1 MASPVHFDV
10 LLLPNLIFDK
20 IMLDIAIESLKSLHS
35 CRQVCKGWDERIS
48 RNILKNQSRRQ
59 ILRAMN
65 WGLREFPS
73 DEDIVHV
80 KWLGKLFFNVK
91 FLY

>member
-48 RNILKNQSRRQ
+48 GNILKNQSRSH
-59 ILRAMN
+59 ILQAMN
-65 WGLREFPS
+65 WGLGEFPS
-73 DEDIVHV
+73 NEEIAHV
-80 KWLGKLFFNVK
+80 KWLGK
-91 FLY
+91 